1 MPPPHHRARA
11 HGGGWSHGGP
21 GALDF
26 CGRLFSPWQEGA
38 FPTCTGANGLLRSL
52 ALSGYHDLRRAGG
65 GGDGPLSA
73 HHRAL
78 PQTLRPYP
86 FPRPAASPPRKS
98 SQQVIIMVTHSIT
111 FHQASSSA
119 PSRGRHTGV
128 FGGRA
133 WAFSS
138 SARAGRPPGW
148 GSVGTRQ
155 WTLPPRPASAAACLG
170 VDARGPHCGRLSWL
184 LAGLPAG
191 GRYTRQGQACEV
203 GATQRS

>member
-1 MPPPHHRARA
+1 MDLLRVALRARGRKGSPRPA
-11 HGGGWSHGGP
+11 PALMGFSGP
-21 GALDF
+21 LPCRATM
-26 CGRLFSPWQEGA
+26 
-38 FPTCTGANGLLRSL
+38 TC
-52 ALSGYHDLRRAGG
+52 AGPG

-86 FPRPAASPPRKS
+86 FPLPAASPPRKLS
-98 SQQVIIMVTHSIT
+98 LQVIIMVTHSIN
-111 FHQASSSA
+111 FHQAPSSA
-119 PSRGRHTGV
+119 PARGRHTGDI
-128 FGGRA
+128 GGWA
-133 WAFSS
+133 WVHSS
-138 SARAGRPPGW
+138 SSRAGRPPGVRRCW
-148 GSVGTRQ
+148 DTPVVQPAVPVGGSVFE
-155 WTLPPRPASAAACLG
+155 